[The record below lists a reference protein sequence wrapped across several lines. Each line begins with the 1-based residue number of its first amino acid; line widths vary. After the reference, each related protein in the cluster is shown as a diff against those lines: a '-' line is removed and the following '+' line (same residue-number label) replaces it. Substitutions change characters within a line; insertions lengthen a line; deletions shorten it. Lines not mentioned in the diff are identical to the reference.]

1 MIQHTDGTLALAVH
15 RNEQGA
21 VEQLVSTFQDA
32 VFTYAY
38 RLAQNQFDA
47 QEVAQDTFIRA
58 YHALNGRYDET
69 QCRTLA
75 LKPWLFQITRN
86 LASNRHRTRRRAH
99 EGLPPIP
106 EDLANSGPSPEQ
118 TVETSEELHRLDR
131 ALDGLDRGS
140 RELITLRF
148 IEEMS
153 YTEIVDVVGT
163 TESAV
168 RGKVFRAL
176 RKLRT
181 LMTEQEDN
189 DDV

>member
-15 RNEQGA
+15 HNEQGA
-21 VEQLVSTFQDA
+21 VERLVSTYQNA

-38 RLAQNQFDA
+38 RLVQNRFDA
-47 QEVAQDTFIRA
+47 QEVTQDTFIRA
-58 YHALNGRYDET
+58 YHALSGRYDEA
-69 QCRTLA
+69 QCLTLT

-86 LASNRHRTRRRAH
+86 LASNRRRTRRRAH

-106 EDLANSGPSPEQ
+106 KDLVSPEPSPEQ
-118 TVETSEELHRLDR
+118 TTETSEELHRLDR
-131 ALDGLDRGS
+131 AMNSLNHSS
-140 RELITLRF
+140 RELIALRF

-153 YTEIVDVVGT
+153 YTEIVEVVGT

-176 RKLRT
+176 RKLQT

-189 DDV
+189 YDV